1 MKLKLTIA
9 KKLGLGFGV
18 LTLAV
23 LFNTILTYNTLEKSR
38 KTSDEV
44 IKIYSPSVSK
54 LADLYS
60 LVSDSKMLIKTWVY
74 IDKMS
79 NDTPGKIKLRKIHR
93 KDFPEL
99 RQKLNILSEKW
110 TEEQREKL
118 KIIYKTVND
127 TLFEEHKDI
136 MSQLMSFE
144 DYEDT
149 MVQFELNTRVDPGSQ
164 IMILTEKVLE
174 NISFLKKQNSEKVEE
189 AMKNMELSFNDFQ
202 NLVFI
207 MGFVLVIGAIITALF
222 TTNSLVRPINYVK
235 EIIFNMSKGILP
247 EESITEGDDEIG
259 EMSHALNLL
268 VDGLKDTSKFSLEIG
283 NGDFE
288 TKFKPLS
295 EKDTLG
301 NSLLI
306 ARKNLKKAKK
316 DDENRKKE
324 DSQRNWTTQGLA
336 KFSDILRHNND
347 SIKKLSDNLIS
358 NLVKYLGANQG
369 GIFIMNEENKEDKF
383 IELMSCYA
391 YERHRYVQKRIDIG
405 IGLIGRCVK
414 ENETIYMTDIPKD
427 YINIISGLG
436 ESPPTSLLLI
446 PLNVNEETFGVMEFA
461 SFSEFPPY
469 QIDFLEKVGENI
481 ASTISSVK
489 INLQTSKLLRESQKQ
504 SERLAQQEEEVRQNM
519 EEMQATQEE
528 TSRREVKTSGILK
541 AINNVIIKA
550 ELNTEA
556 KFISINEEYTKAT
569 KYRIKDLKN
578 KKIFEFLPKN
588 ELENFKN
595 IWNNVLNGKSYSNII
610 EKRTRIGGLIYLFV
624 NFSPIE
630 DKNTG
635 EIIKVL
641 LLANNLTKYR
651 EISKI

>member
-18 LTLAV
+18 LTIAV
-23 LFNTILTYNTLEKSR
+23 LLNTILTYNTLENSR

-74 IDKMS
+74 IDQMS

-99 RQKLNILSEKW
+99 RQQLNILSEKW
-110 TEEQREKL
+110 TLEQREKL
-118 KIIYKTVND
+118 KIIYRTVND

-136 MSQLMSFE
+136 MSQLTSFE

-164 IMILTEKVLE
+164 IMLLTEKVLE
-174 NISFLKKQNSEKVEE
+174 NISFLKKQNSEKVGE
-189 AMKNMELSFNDFQ
+189 AMRNMELSFNDFQ

-207 MGFVLVIGAIITALF
+207 MGLVLVIGAIITALF

-247 EESITEGDDEIG
+247 EEKITEGDDEIG

-268 VDGLKDTSKFSLEIG
+268 VYGLKDTSKFSLEIG

-306 ARKNLKKAKK
+306 ARENLKKAKK

-414 ENETIYMTDIPKD
+414 ENETIYMTDIPND

-504 SERLAQQEEEVRQNM
+504 SERLSQQEEEVRQNM

-528 TSRREVKTSGILK
+528 TSRKEVKTSGILK
-541 AINNVIIKA
+541 AIDNVIIKA
-550 ELNTEA
+550 ELSIEA

-588 ELENFKN
+588 ELKNFQN
-595 IWNNVLNGKSYSNII
+595 IWNNVLNGKSYSNVI

-641 LLANNLTKYR
+641 FLANNLTKYK